1 MSNDRLHELD
11 PTSAIFSALG
21 SFWWRLV
28 AFFLCCWLGHYVGIN
43 AYSAGEFFRSI
54 LLRGPSAIFNQEGLN
69 PILVPLDWFWAL
81 LSGCS
86 HPLGLLQLLI
96 IATAFLIVRLC
107 EARFYAGFALV
118 LLAQPI
124 HSFCV
129 SLQDGGGLD
138 AVEWGLAL
146 VILFT
151 WEAAVI
157 GLFWWFWRQME

>member
-28 AFFLCCWLGHYVGIN
+28 AFFGSCWVGHYVGIN
-43 AYSAGEFFRSI
+43 AYTAGDFFRSI
-54 LLRGPSAIFNQEGLN
+54 WQRGPRAIFDQEGLN
-69 PILVPLDWFWAL
+69 PILVPLSWFWAL
-81 LSGCS
+81 LSGCA

-96 IATAFLIVRLC
+96 IATAFLIVRLS
-107 EARFYAGFALV
+107 EDRFYAGFVLV
-118 LLAQPI
+118 LMAQPI

-129 SLQDGGGLD
+129 SLQDGGQFDGMD
-138 AVEWGLAL
+138 WGVAL

-151 WEAAVI
+151 WEAAIV